1 MEDSNVFKPTV
12 EWMAEQYEIFNQKY
26 FRGELTKC
34 DFDIRKIDTKY
45 YGLFHFQNEVKGDR
59 RSGRLFS
66 VWFGRKTWI
75 DKENFYEECR
85 PQIVLNNR
93 YFGTERGCLSTLLHE
108 MCHLYTYMNGRCP
121 KQGHGP
127 EFRMIAAV
135 ISRRTGGLFT
145 VESFM
150 SADEQKEFKLNDEDK
165 ARLERRQSNRKSNVM
180 TLLVK
185 TNSGPIRL
193 LNTTSQK
200 LLDDI
205 YAMENP
211 KGSKVYVCKDEKL
224 YDFLKGLGYGSVSR
238 LYRCWRIEGE
248 FKLQKELEAY
258 NFMEYKGQMEEERSF
273 SFKRIVEEVLKELN
287 FNTEQDD
294 SFEILP
300 TMNLSEES
308 PFE

>member
-1 MEDSNVFKPTV
+1 
-12 EWMAEQYEIFNQKY
+12 
-26 FRGELTKC
+26 
-34 DFDIRKIDTKY
+34 
-45 YGLFHFQNEVKGDR
+45 
-59 RSGRLFS
+59 
-66 VWFGRKTWI
+66 
-75 DKENFYEECR
+75 
-85 PQIVLNNR
+85 
-93 YFGTERGCLSTLLHE
+93 
-108 MCHLYTYMNGRCP
+108 
-121 KQGHGP
+121 
-127 EFRMIAAV
+127 MIAAV

-165 ARLERRQSNRKSNVM
+165 ARIERRRNNKKSNVM
-180 TLLVK
+180 ALLVK
-185 TNSGPIRL
+185 TNSGNIRL

-224 YDFLKGLGYGSVSR
+224 YEFLDGLGYGSVSR
-238 LYRCWRIEGE
+238 LYRYWSIDAK

-258 NFMEYKGQMEEERSF
+258 NFVEYKGQMEEERGF

-287 FNTEQDD
+287 FNMEQDD